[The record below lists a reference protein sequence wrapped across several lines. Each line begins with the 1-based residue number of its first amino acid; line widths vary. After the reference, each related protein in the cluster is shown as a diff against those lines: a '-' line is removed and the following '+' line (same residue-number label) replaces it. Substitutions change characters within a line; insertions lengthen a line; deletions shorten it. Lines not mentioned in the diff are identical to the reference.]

1 MTDKEIREIF
11 IKTCTALNDY
21 QKGIAE
27 VTKGIQRINARL
39 KDFKP
44 EKMSK
49 EMDAVIEDYYR
60 GMDNAGSMID
70 GLSERLRELN
80 SFVRVI
86 EDMEEKT
93 EEFSKIN
100 KLLKSTENAINQIVS
115 ESAFWKTGVDK
126 INNYDMKMKP
136 LKGELEGL
144 AFGWEETPKGVET
157 RLDNQIKWLQEKV
170 REKKELLE
178 NMK

>member
-1 MTDKEIREIF
+1 M
-11 IKTCTALNDY
+11 
-21 QKGIAE
+21 Q
-27 VTKGIQRINARL
+27 
-39 KDFKP
+39 
-44 EKMSK
+44 
-49 EMDAVIEDYYR
+49 
-60 GMDNAGSMID
+60 
-70 GLSERLRELN
+70 
-80 SFVRVI
+80 VI

-100 KLLKSTENAINQIVS
+100 KLLKSTETAINQIVS
-115 ESAFWKTGVDK
+115 ESAFWKTSVDK

-136 LKGELEGL
+136 LKGEMEGL
-144 AFGWEETPKGVET
+144 ALGWEETPTGVET